1 MRHWTFWEW
10 VAYAALFVSAMI
22 VAAYTG
28 ARITPDLS
36 AYMPQFIH
44 SSIWGFA
51 PLILIVIATIILV
64 LRELIFPFRNNSN
77 IFAETSQLSLLCYGD
92 HRLPTRLSTIA
103 VWRWYCLRQIA
114 IMQDKDGVLQQG
126 VMSTTLFVNF
136 EVPVKVGTLEVVS
149 TNILKY
155 EIKEFNNRFAI
166 IVFSGE
172 LPAGTL
178 TIRTS

>member
-1 MRHWTFWEW
+1 
-10 VAYAALFVSAMI
+10 
-22 VAAYTG
+22 
-28 ARITPDLS
+28 
-36 AYMPQFIH
+36 
-44 SSIWGFA
+44 
-51 PLILIVIATIILV
+51 
-64 LRELIFPFRNNSN
+64 
-77 IFAETSQLSLLCYGD
+77 
-92 HRLPTRLSTIA
+92 
-103 VWRWYCLRQIA
+103 
-114 IMQDKDGVLQQG
+114 MQDKDGALQQG